1 MKYTTPTLLAILAS
15 ASFASAAPTA
25 VNFESQTTTL
35 VKKDEV
41 ANALSILD
49 EIASLNQK
57 RDLIED
63 EGELHELSKRA
74 DNLLGQLLSALSSS
88 GIIGDVW
95 NILTT
100 DQQLKSVLGDL
111 IKSAVQG
118 AITHGPALIKA
129 VWQSGL
135 LQKVFSDIWNSPEL
149 KSALFNVAKA
159 IFSSGLNLLKA
170 FLANRNNNN
179 NGQQKREAE
188 AAAIEEF
195 NFNPDMYYDKRDLLD
210 VAQTVVTAIKNTGIV
225 QNLVK
230 KALADPQASISFL
243 TNALKNGVVVAK
255 DIYNWSKDNGLL
267 QSGLDFIK
275 KNGPTFAK
283 DIANFLGGKIA
294 NGEASV
300 KDIDDADAGT
310 SSGTSTASTKKSK
323 RDFGPTTLVQ
333 KRLY

>member
-35 VKKDEV
+35 VKKDE
-41 ANALSILD
+41 
-49 EIASLNQK
+49 

-135 LQKVFSDIWNSPEL
+135 LQ
-149 KSALFNVAKA
+149 KA